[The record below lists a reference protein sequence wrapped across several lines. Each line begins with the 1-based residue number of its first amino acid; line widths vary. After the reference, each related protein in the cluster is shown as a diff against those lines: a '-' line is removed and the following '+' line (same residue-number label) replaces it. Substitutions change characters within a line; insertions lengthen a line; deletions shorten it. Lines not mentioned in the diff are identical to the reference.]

1 MSRTVR
7 RGDVA
12 DVRRC
17 GAMQLL
23 VTFVVM
29 AVAEWRK
36 LVAEVTRAFVGK
48 RVHRTVTE
56 KERSRGQ

>member
-12 DVRRC
+12 DARPC
-17 GAMQLL
+17 SAMQLL

-36 LVAEVTRAFVGK
+36 LVAEVRHAFASK
-48 RVHRTVTE
+48 RVHRSVTE
-56 KERSRGQ
+56 EERFGGQ